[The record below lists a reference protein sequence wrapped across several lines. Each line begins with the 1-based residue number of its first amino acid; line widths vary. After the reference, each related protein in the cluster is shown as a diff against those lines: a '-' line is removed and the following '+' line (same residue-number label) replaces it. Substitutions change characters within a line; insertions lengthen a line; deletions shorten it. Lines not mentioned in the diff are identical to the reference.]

1 MYTNVVGLKE
11 RPPACVVKA
20 AVNLLTKEK
29 KCNDKK
35 GKPIDLEGEDKD
47 LGVSIGELGI
57 FSRTGLG
64 QLEWPGE
71 VAEMQYNVQDEKKWV
86 MESPDNLDKQSRENI
101 FQLLYKFPLKQLV
114 ANSRDIKVYFGFVM

>member
-1 MYTNVVGLKE
+1 MGVPDNFVYTNVVGLKE

-29 KCNDKK
+29 KCTNKK
-35 GKPIDLEGEDKD
+35 GKPIDLKGEDKD
-47 LGVSIGELGI
+47 LGVSIGELEI

-64 QLEWPGE
+64 QLEWLGE

-86 MESPDNLDKQSRENI
+86 MESPDNLNWKSKQEKI
-101 FQLLYKFPLKQLV
+101 FFSCCTSFP
-114 ANSRDIKVYFGFVM
+114 